1 MNNQDIFKELDSLT
15 GLRNVKHE
23 IHEDVK
29 EILLRKQA
37 GTIPATRNYAFIGNP
52 GTGKSTVAGI
62 FGRILKDIGVLSGG
76 QVVTVTRADLVG
88 SYLGASE
95 QKTRQAENAYYDELV
110 KQIVDGSKVEVNST
124 IIANEAAA
132 NEEQLKK
139 QVESNGLT
147 FEQYLEITGQKADEL
162 KDKMQEEAGKNVK
175 GYLVMQTLAAKEHLL
190 VDDAELDH
198 ELAKTAERYQMKV
211 EDLKKAYGDN
221 LNSFRTN
228 LVNKKI
234 HDYIVANN
242 D

>member
-15 GLRNVKHE
+15 GLRSVKHE

-95 QKTRQAENAYYDELV
+95 QKTRQAVEKALGGILFIDEAYTLKQSDNDLFGREALDTLLMLMEVRRGEFVCILSGYPDEMKRFLDSLPGL
-110 KQIVDGSKVEVNST
+110 KTRIGRILMFEDST
-124 IIANEAAA
+124 P
-132 NEEQLKK
+132 
-139 QVESNGLT
+139 S
-147 FEQYLEITGQKADEL
+147 EL
-162 KDKMQEEAGKNVK
+162 K
-175 GYLVMQTLAAKEHLL
+175 
-190 VDDAELDH
+190 
-198 ELAKTAERYQMKV
+198 
-211 EDLKKAYGDN
+211 
-221 LNSFRTN
+221 
-228 LVNKKI
+228 
-234 HDYIVANN
+234 
-242 D
+242 